1 MGRKFGIVAAA
12 GAVFALVSHAN
23 AAFYGVPRA
32 SKPQLERIV
41 LQGPTLAPLGH
52 TRFCLDHPKECQVQ
66 HASFGR
72 RGMVLEGRRWAD
84 LVKVNTKVNAS
95 IAPQANTEGLV
106 GEEWLLFPEA
116 GDCNDYAVTK
126 RHKLLARGW
135 PSRSLLLAEVATTRG
150 EHHLV
155 LVVRTGKRDVVLDNL
170 VGDIVPWSRTDYRWV
185 RVQSPDNPAYWSTV
199 RPGDTPVHAAAT
211 ADGGA

>member
-1 MGRKFGIVAAA
+1 MGQKLRVVAVA

-23 AAFYGVPRA
+23 AAFYGAPRF
-32 SKPQLERIV
+32 SKSERIV

-52 TRFCLDHPKECQVQ
+52 TRFCLQYPHECRVQ
-66 HASFGR
+66 RPQFGK
-72 RGMVLEGRRWAD
+72 RGTVLGQKRWAE
-84 LVKVNTKVNAS
+84 LVKVNETVNAS

-106 GEEWLLFPEA
+106 GEEWLLSPAA

-126 RHKLLARGW
+126 RHQLLARGW

-155 LVVRTGKRDVVLDNL
+155 LVVRTGKGDVVLDNL
-170 VGDIVPWSRTDYRWV
+170 VGEIVPWSRTDYRWV

-199 RPGDTPVHAAAT
+199 RPGDTPVHAAT
-211 ADGGA
+211 TSEGGA